1 MATKLFYSY
10 IHQDGSTQ
18 NEYGVKD
25 PAGNSYLPES
35 IAISYWNSLIFDVN
49 HRTIWHQGMPFGNV
63 YPGTL
68 AYGEVFN
75 DLVNNIAEGRFSHVE
90 GYKNTA
96 TSNADQSHV
105 EGESGYAD
113 AKNSHI
119 EGSHNVSYS
128 TISHLEGSYNVVYAT
143 HAHVEGNK
151 NTVKGSFSHG
161 EGSLTYIESSY
172 SHAEG
177 YKTTATGA
185 QSHVEGNQS
194 KSQGDSS
201 HAEGD
206 NTKATGNK
214 SHAEGNLSESKGNI
228 SHAEGYNT
236 KANGEASHAEGNQS
250 KADGNF
256 SHTEGT
262 KTYAKEESS
271 HAEGQ
276 ETNASA
282 KASHAEGL
290 NTSTNSIASH
300 VEGNYNVIQNNC
312 LGAHAEGTYTTVQG
326 EAGHT
331 EGRATKASGIA
342 SHAEGLFSYA
352 NGEDSHVEG
361 AYNKAEGNAI
371 YSHVG
376 GFNSY
381 TTGRASFAHGDS
393 VYANA
398 ELSFATG
405 TNTIADGINSTT
417 FGKNTHTYFN
427 GTASIAIGTYTYTD
441 GENAISTGF
450 YSYAKGTNSVAFGAY
465 SYIFGDNGIVGGA
478 YSYNYALN
486 SIAFGEQSSTAN
498 GISNTIAVGNHVMTK
513 TSSEASFG
521 QYNICYANNSMVSST
536 IFSVGIGSNEEN
548 RRNAF
553 DARLDGTTYFYNTAY
568 GVDHGEIGGHPRN
581 PNLFNLKLSPFVTIS
596 YLSRNAVGKWEYT
609 PDDNRNYPKFGE
621 YFNDYEGNHAYGNY
635 SHVEGGANI
644 SNSSA
649 TYSHVEG
656 VGNIAY
662 NIGEHVSGRYA
673 LSYNTGETLFV
684 VGDGISK
691 QKPHNAFKINQKLY
705 QQNAIAYVDDKPIVT
720 SIQYNSDPGS
730 TYLWKGSYTDYEK
743 WIKESKVDQNTIYFI
758 KDGDGATRD
767 DIVTKQI
774 LDEMKDA
781 IIQQVESML
790 SNCIFSARAFTDS
803 NGKQY
808 MPGCDQTTYL
818 WTGSIKDF
826 EDYVYDKSTGN
837 YKVSNDVLNKTA
849 FLIKNQ

>member
-10 IHQDGSTQ
+10 IHQDGNTQ

-25 PAGNSYLPES
+25 PSGNSYLPES

-96 TSNADQSHV
+96 TNNADQSHV

-113 AKNSHI
+113 AKDSHI

-128 TISHLEGSYNVVYAT
+128 TISHLEGSYNIAHTT
-143 HAHVEGNK
+143 HTHIEGNK
-151 NTVKGSFSHG
+151 NTVKGSFSHAEG
-161 EGSLTYIESSY
+161 ASNVIESAYSHVEGYNNKATGNQAHIEGSNNIGVGDNSHAEGDHTQSTGAQSHAEGWLTKSVGNE

-177 YKTTATGA
+177 Y
-185 QSHVEGNQS
+185 
-194 KSQGDSS
+194 D
-201 HAEGD
+201 
-206 NTKATGNK
+206 
-214 SHAEGNLSESKGNI
+214 
-228 SHAEGYNT
+228 T
-236 KANGEASHAEGNQS
+236 KANGEASHAEGDQS
-250 KADGNF
+250 TAKGQA
-256 SHTEGT
+256 SHAEGT
-262 KTYAKEESS
+262 KTNAKEESS

-300 VEGNYNVIQNNC
+300 VEGNYNEIQNNC
-312 LGAHAEGTYTTVQG
+312 LGGHAEGTYTTVQG

-331 EGRATKASGIA
+331 EGSATKAAGIA

-352 NGEDSHVEG
+352 IKNASHAEG
-361 AYNKAEGNAI
+361 AYNKANGQ

-381 TTGRASFAHGDS
+381 VEGRASFAQGDS
-393 VYANA
+393 VHANG

-405 TNTIADGINSTT
+405 TNTIADGINSAT
-417 FGKNTHTYFN
+417 FGRNTHTYSG
-427 GTASIAIGTYTYTD
+427 GTASIALGTYTYTN

-450 YSYAKGTNSVAFGAY
+450 YSYAKGKNSVAFGAY

-498 GISNTIAVGNHVMTK
+498 GISNTIVVGNHVMAK

-521 QYNICYANNSMVSST
+521 QYNICYANNSMISST
-536 IFSVGIGSNEEN
+536 VFSVGIGGNEED

-581 PNLFNLKLSPFVTIS
+581 PDLFNLKLSPFVTIS

-609 PDDNRNYPKFGE
+609 PINENGDYPKFGE
-621 YFNDYEGNHAYGNY
+621 YFNDYESNHAYGNY
-635 SHVEGGANI
+635 SHVEGGDNT
-644 SNSSA
+644 SKSTA

-684 VGDGISK
+684 VGDGDSK
-691 QKPHNAFKINQKLY
+691 QNPHNAFKINQKLY

-720 SIQYNSDPGS
+720 SIQYDSDPGS

-743 WIKESKVDQNTIYFI
+743 WIKESKVDQNTIYFV

-774 LDEMKDA
+774 LDEMKDT

-808 MPGCDQTTYL
+808 MPGCDSTTYL

-826 EDYVYDKSTGN
+826 EQYVYDKSTGN